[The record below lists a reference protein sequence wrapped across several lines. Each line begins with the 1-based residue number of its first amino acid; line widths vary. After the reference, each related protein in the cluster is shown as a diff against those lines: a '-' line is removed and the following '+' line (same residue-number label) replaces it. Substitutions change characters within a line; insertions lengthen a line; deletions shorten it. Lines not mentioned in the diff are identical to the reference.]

1 MTMNHVLIFLA
12 GAVFGLGSTFVGV
25 ALTMHAS
32 NDEQTVMVCPEAAVQ
47 ALTAVAPAPAA
58 SCPEPA
64 SAAAVP
70 GNAPAIAAEAVAVPE
85 QTLDT
90 PQPPPPTPAPGGMLI
105 PVAEVT
111 ASQLVDTFND
121 ARGNGRVHDA
131 IDIMAPTGT
140 PVLAAADGRIVKLFT
155 SVPGGLT
162 VYQFDSSERFA
173 YYYAH
178 LDAYAE
184 GLAEGQIVKRGE
196 RIGTVGYSG
205 NANAAAPHLH
215 FAIFVLG
222 PEKRWWQGTAINP
235 YLYLQPELTAR

>member
-32 NDEQTVMVCPEAAVQ
+32 NDEQTVMVCPEAAEQ
-47 ALTAVAPAPAA
+47 PLIAAAPAPAA

-64 SAAAVP
+64 IAAAVT
-70 GNAPAIAAEAVAVPE
+70 GSNAPVIAAEAVAVPE
-85 QTLDT
+85 QKLET
-90 PQPPPPTPAPGGMLI
+90 PQPPAPAPGVLLI
-105 PVAEVT
+105 PVAEVS
-111 ASQLVDTFND
+111 ANQLVDTFDD

-178 LDAYAE
+178 LDAYAA
-184 GLAEGQIVKRGE
+184 GLAEGQILKRGA

-222 PEKRWWQGTAINP
+222 PEKHWWQGTAINP
-235 YLYLQPELTAR
+235 YLYLRPELTAR